1 MTFETLGY
9 NSTDALGFIYPSRGE
24 FIFLVCYY
32 HINGIH
38 TTSISWQITFR
49 GELKRKGRR
58 KEISV
63 LSQRKAWKPH
73 NHIGMRHHK
82 HTEVYRDASEQ

>member
-9 NSTDALGFIYPSRGE
+9 NSTDALGFHLSFKERAHFPSMLSPYKRDPYHGKLRSGE
-24 FIFLVCYY
+24 
-32 HINGIH
+32 
-38 TTSISWQITFR
+38 SSK
-49 GELKRKGRR
+49 EKEKKR
-58 KEISV
+58 EISV

-82 HTEVYRDASEQ
+82 HAEVYRDASEQ

>member
-1 MTFETLGY
+1 MANYVHGRVEK
-9 NSTDALGFIYPSRGE
+9 
-24 FIFLVCYY
+24 
-32 HINGIH
+32 
-38 TTSISWQITFR
+38 
-49 GELKRKGRR
+49 KRKKRRR

-63 LSQRKAWKPH
+63 SSQRKAWKPH

>member
-38 TTSISWQITFR
+38 TTSISWQITFT
-49 GELKRKGRR
+49 GELKRKGKKKKKRDFCF
-58 KEISV
+58 KSE
-63 LSQRKAWKPH
+63 K
-73 NHIGMRHHK
+73 GME
-82 HTEVYRDASEQ
+82 TS